1 MMKTKKT
8 MATLLALA
16 LFVTCCST
24 CFAIEVY
31 PATGTKMKIYSRLDT
46 SKVVNLAISQYSTP
60 SAGDNVT
67 LYSYS
72 NGNWTK
78 WWTTNI
84 YTYSGGIPSYTINL
98 YQYGQYLL
106 YKGNSGDSST
116 CAIEST
122 SNQYSSKYTVHW
134 SNTNTIAP
142 YKYEIYLFNYN
153 LFLKTVNSTNSSD
166 CRWASI
172 SSPVLDNY
180 LWSVDTNI

>member
-1 MMKTKKT
+1 MKSKKT
-8 MATLLALA
+8 VAMMLVLAV
-16 LFVTCCST
+16 FMVCCST
-24 CFAIEVY
+24 CFAA
-31 PATGTKMKIYSRLDT
+31 PNTGTRMKIYSRLDT
-46 SKVVNLAISQYSTP
+46 SKVVNLAINQNATP

-72 NGNWTK
+72 PANWTK

-98 YQYGQYLL
+98 YQSGQYLL
-106 YKGNSGDSST
+106 YKGNSSDSST

-134 SNTNTIAP
+134 SETTTASPI
-142 YKYEIYLFNYN
+142 KYEIYLFNYN

-166 CRWASI
+166 CRWVSI
-172 SSPVLDNY
+172 SNPVLDNY
-180 LWSVDTNI
+180 LWSVSYV

>member
-16 LFVTCCST
+16 LFVACCST
-24 CFAIEVY
+24 CFAA
-31 PATGTKMKIYSRLDT
+31 PNTGTRMKIYSLLDT
-46 SKVVNLAISQYSTP
+46 SKVVNLAINQNATP

-67 LYSYS
+67 LYSYYP
-72 NGNWTK
+72 GNWTK

-106 YKGNSGDSST
+106 YKGNSSDSST

-134 SNTNTIAP
+134 SKTSTLNNVDI
-142 YKYEIYLFNYN
+142 YEIYLFNYN

-172 SSPVLDNY
+172 SSPVLNNY

>member
-1 MMKTKKT
+1 MMRSKKT
-8 MATLLALA
+8 VAMMLIVAV
-16 LFVTCCST
+16 FMVCCST
-24 CFAIEVY
+24 CFALEEH
-31 PATGTKMKIYSRLDT
+31 PNTGVKMKICSQLDT

-72 NGNWTK
+72 NENWTK
-78 WWTTNI
+78 WWTTSI
-84 YTYSGGIPSYTINL
+84 YTYSGGIPSFTINL

-106 YKGNSGDSST
+106 YKGNSSDSST

-122 SNQYSSKYTVHW
+122 SNQYSSKYTVYW
-134 SNTNTIAP
+134 SRTNTGTPAI
-142 YKYEIYLFNYN
+142 YEIYLFNYN

-172 SSPVLDNY
+172 SNPVLNNY
-180 LWSVDTNI
+180 LWRVNNV